1 MLLNRRSGVSGQFV
15 SFYEK
20 VNEVRDYVRPEVEEI
35 DLALSSVLCG
45 SGEVYGSGQDSNGE
59 DWGSGDE

>member
-1 MLLNRRSGVSGQFV
+1 MK
-15 SFYEK
+15 K

-45 SGEVYGSGQDSNGE
+45 SGEVYGSGQDPNGE